1 MVRSAAAFVAGA
13 ATAIVLTASCTSSSK
28 PSSATV
34 TSTPTAAV
42 TAPTPQPT
50 SASPRASPTTTSHPT
65 DGGSTFPMPNVVG
78 KVLQD
83 AQDEIQRVSGNPFFI
98 TSSTDATGQGR
109 HQVLDRN
116 WKVCS
121 QNVPAGQHV
130 SATTHI
136 TFSVVKLDE
145 SCP

>member
-1 MVRSAAAFVAGA
+1 MVGRAPPFVAGVA
-13 ATAIVLTASCTSSSK
+13 VITIIAGCTSSSK
-28 PSSATV
+28 ASQTTV
-34 TSTPTAAV
+34 ISTPTTAA
-42 TAPTPQPT
+42 TT
-50 SASPRASPTTTSHPT
+50 SASPPTSPTATSHPA
-65 DGGSTFPMPNVVG
+65 DGGSTFTMPNVIG

-83 AQDEIQRVSGNPFFI
+83 AQDEIQRVSGNPLFI

-121 QNVPAGQHV
+121 QNVPAGQQV
-130 SATTHI
+130 SAGTHI

>member
-1 MVRSAAAFVAGA
+1 MVRSAAPFVVGA
-13 ATAIVLTASCTSSSK
+13 ATAIVLIASCSSSSR
-28 PSSATV
+28 PSSVTATSIPTTAAT
-34 TSTPTAAV
+34 TSTAQT
-42 TAPTPQPT
+42 T
-50 SASPRASPTTTSHPT
+50 SAAPPASPTTTSHPT
-65 DGGSTFPMPNVVG
+65 DGGSTFTMPNVVG

-98 TSSTDATGQGR
+98 TSSTDATGQSR

-121 QNVPAGQHV
+121 QNVPAGQLAG
-130 SATTHI
+130 ATTHI